1 MNFTVPLKSGTFLLG
16 MAYLSE
22 EKIFT
27 MTNYIKISL
36 PVSSDEQQEILLAL
50 LSEEGFDGFEETTEV
65 LNAYISEDEFDQQQ
79 LEELLKSFSL
89 NYTKEIIAPKNW
101 NADWESSYEP
111 VIVDDFVAVRAHFH
125 QPITT
130 VEHEIVITPKMSFGT
145 GHHAT
150 TWQVMK
156 LMQNIGFNKKTVF
169 DFGCG
174 TAVLAI
180 LAEKLGA
187 TSILAVDNDDWC
199 IENSLENVATNNCTN
214 IVVQKADVPSTQQF
228 DIILANINRHILLQY
243 MVIMAASLN
252 NGGYVIISGFYKNEN
267 QLLIDA
273 AAAQQLQLITASD
286 RNNWSALL
294 FQKIA

>member
-1 MNFTVPLKSGTFLLG
+1 MN
-16 MAYLSE
+16 
-22 EKIFT
+22 
-27 MTNYIKISL
+27 NYIKIT
-36 PVSSDEQQEILLAL
+36 VSVANEEQQEILLAL
-50 LSEEGFDGFEETTEV
+50 LSEEGYDGFEETSDE
-65 LNAYISEDEFDQQQ
+65 LNAYISEEQYNEEQ
-79 LEELLKSFSL
+79 LKELISSFSK
-89 NYTKEIIAPKNW
+89 TFSKEIIAPKNW
-101 NADWESSYEP
+101 NAEWESSYEP
-111 VIVDDFVAVRAHFH
+111 VIVDNFVAVRAHFH

-156 LMQNIGFNKKTVF
+156 LMQHINFDNKTVF

-187 TSILAVDNDDWC
+187 ASVLAIDNDDWC
-199 IENSLENVATNNCTN
+199 IENSIENVEANRCNNIT
-214 IVVQKADVPSTQQF
+214 VQKADAPITQQF

-243 MVIMAASLN
+243 MSTLAASLN
-252 NGGYVIISGFYKNEN
+252 PNGFIIISGFYKEEDP
-267 QLLIDA
+267 LLIDA
-273 AAAQQLQLITASD
+273 ATAQQLTLITSSD
-286 RNNWSALL
+286 RTNWSALL

>member
-1 MNFTVPLKSGTFLLG
+1 
-16 MAYLSE
+16 
-22 EKIFT
+22 
-27 MTNYIKISL
+27 MTNYIKITI
-36 PVSSDEQQEILLAL
+36 PVNSDEQQDILLAL
-50 LSEEGFDGFEETTEV
+50 LSEEGYEGFEETGDA
-65 LNAYISEDEFDQQQ
+65 LNAFIAEDAFLETQ
-79 LEELLKSFSL
+79 LMELLQPFSIS
-89 NYTKEIIAPKNW
+89 YSKEVIAPKNW
-101 NADWESSYEP
+101 NAEWESNYEP

-130 VEHEIVITPKMSFGT
+130 VQHEIVITPKMSFGT

-156 LMQNIGFNKKTVF
+156 RMQSIDFSNKTVF

-187 TSILAVDNDDWC
+187 TKVLAVDNDDWC
-199 IENSLENVATNNCTN
+199 IENSIENVEKNNCSN
-214 IVVQKADVPSTQQF
+214 IVVQKADAPVTQQF
-228 DIILANINRHILLQY
+228 DVILANINRHILLQY
-243 MVIMAASLN
+243 IQTMAATLTA
-252 NGGYVIISGFYKNEN
+252 NGFIIISGFYKEEN

-273 AAAQQLQLITASD
+273 AAAQQLKLVASSD

-294 FQKIA
+294 FQKLV

>member
-1 MNFTVPLKSGTFLLG
+1 MASSHRIFIMN
-16 MAYLSE
+16 
-22 EKIFT
+22 
-27 MTNYIKISL
+27 NYIKITL
-36 PVSSDEQQEILLAL
+36 PVANEEQQEILLAL
-50 LSEEGFDGFEETTEV
+50 LSEEGYDGFEETGNE
-65 LNAYISEDEFDQQQ
+65 LNAYINEDAYNEEQ
-79 LEELLKSFSL
+79 LNQLLQSFGIDYS
-89 NYTKEIIAPKNW
+89 KEVIAPKNW
-101 NADWESSYEP
+101 NAEWESSYEP
-111 VIVDDFVAVRAHFH
+111 VIVDEFVAVRAHFH

-130 VEHEIVITPKMSFGT
+130 VQHEIVITPKMSFGT

-156 LMQNIGFNKKTVF
+156 LMQGIEFNNKSVF

-187 TSILAVDNDDWC
+187 SSVLAVDNDDWC
-199 IENSLENVATNNCTN
+199 IENSIENVEANHCKN
-214 IVVQKADVPSTQQF
+214 ITVQKADVPSTRQF

-243 MVIMAASLN
+243 MGTMAASLN
-252 NGGYVIISGFYKNEN
+252 KGGSIIISGFYKEEN

-273 AAAQQLQLITASD
+273 ANAHHLNLVTSSD

-294 FQKIA
+294 FQKVN